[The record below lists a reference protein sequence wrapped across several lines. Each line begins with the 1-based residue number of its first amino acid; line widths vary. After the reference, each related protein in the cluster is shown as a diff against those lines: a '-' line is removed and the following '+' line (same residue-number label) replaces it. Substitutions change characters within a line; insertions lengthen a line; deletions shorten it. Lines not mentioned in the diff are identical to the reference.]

1 MGKIVA
7 EFRSQYWLSRFL
19 DTMPDPPP
27 KELKPNELTR
37 EQLIA
42 RYAHRAY
49 FLMCNEKFDKKK
61 FRDMMKSYEPPK

>member
-1 MGKIVA
+1 MGKIA
-7 EFRSQYWLSRFL
+7 AFNRQLYWLSRFL

-27 KELKPNELTR
+27 KELKANELTN

-49 FLMCNEKFDKKK
+49 YLMAGEKFNKKA
-61 FRDMMKSYEPPK
+61 FRDMMRPPQ